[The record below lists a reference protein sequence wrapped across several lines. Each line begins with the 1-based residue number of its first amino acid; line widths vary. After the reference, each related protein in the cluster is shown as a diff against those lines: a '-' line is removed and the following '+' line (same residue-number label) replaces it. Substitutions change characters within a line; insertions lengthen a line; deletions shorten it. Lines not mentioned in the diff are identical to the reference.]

1 MITLPVVL
9 PFQFLSWFEF
19 LSPRELFELTE
30 RLFKLLELPDVMSE
44 MDRFKN
50 EHPFVCP
57 KCRPQTHVVFYT
69 FTELRI
75 LW

>member
-1 MITLPVVL
+1 MTTLLAVL
-9 PFQFLSWFEF
+9 AFQFLSWFEF

-50 EHPFVCP
+50 EHPLYARNVEL
-57 KCRPQTHVVFYT
+57 KHV
-69 FTELRI
+69 
-75 LW
+75 